1 MSFAAENGVGIQQ
14 RSISDVIERFFLREK
29 VYVFNQNTS

>member
-14 RSISDVIERFFLREK
+14 QSISDVIERFFTRKGLR
-29 VYVFNQNTS
+29 F